1 MLQHEREYFVSR
13 LRSGTY
19 YIDYEGIKLKVLPP
33 TVEDQFFI
41 NAAYKEAYDDAF
53 SQDVMT
59 NEDMMFWM
67 YQKGLWGDEDEQKL
81 KDLDKNIEKLKV
93 QMFENR
99 YKQNVRETARVY
111 LRASEKAIL
120 KEKQL
125 QNLSQ

>member
-41 NAAYKEAYDDAF
+41 NAAYKEAYDEAF

-67 YQKGLWGDEDEQKL
+67 YQKRFMG
-81 KDLDKNIEKLKV
+81 
-93 QMFENR
+93 R
-99 YKQNVRETARVY
+99 RR
-111 LRASEKAIL
+111 RAKTKRSRQEH
-120 KEKQL
+120 
-125 QNLSQ
+125 